1 MSEYCEIESMHV
13 HLYRQLQLTTKDGAR
28 LAAHRRQWRGLNGSL
43 DASFLESMRLL
54 QSVPTV
60 DGPPAGLLADIADVA
75 SGKRVFRALN
85 RAASA
90 GGAAWGVWSGRRA
103 VPAGM
108 LTTGSQRG
116 FDGSP
121 GLVHVHEAHER
132 VVGHMKEFQLL
143 PGVLLGA
150 LQYACIYGAHVL
162 SGTTP
167 ADVLQL
173 CQLADAQER
182 WRRSWE
188 P

>member
-1 MSEYCEIESMHV
+1 MLNCLSLPQMSRTIYSLSNYALFPMSEYCEIESMHV

-90 GGAAWGVWSGRRA
+90 GGAG
-103 VPAGM
+103 
-108 LTTGSQRG
+108 
-116 FDGSP
+116 
-121 GLVHVHEAHER
+121 
-132 VVGHMKEFQLL
+132 
-143 PGVLLGA
+143 
-150 LQYACIYGAHVL
+150 
-162 SGTTP
+162 
-167 ADVLQL
+167 
-173 CQLADAQER
+173 
-182 WRRSWE
+182 
-188 P
+188 